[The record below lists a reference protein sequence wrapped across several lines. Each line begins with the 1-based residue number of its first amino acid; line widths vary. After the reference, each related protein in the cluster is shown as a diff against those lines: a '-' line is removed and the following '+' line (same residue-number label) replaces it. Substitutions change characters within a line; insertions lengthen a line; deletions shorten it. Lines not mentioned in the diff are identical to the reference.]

1 MKEKQADLHIHTC
14 LSPCGDWDMS
24 PKHIVEKSCEKGLD
38 IIAVCDH
45 NSVENAGAVIRAGKE
60 KGLCVFPGM
69 EICSKEE
76 VHILAVFS
84 TLEQGLIM
92 QEYIYAHLPGNNK
105 PDYFGYQV
113 IVDEND
119 MVIGENPRLLIG
131 ATTLGIKDIVEKT
144 KSTGG
149 LSIAAHVDRKGF
161 GIITQLGFIPPDL
174 ALDAVEVSWR
184 TSPKTAGK
192 DVPGIGNLPII
203 TSSDAH
209 FPDDIGKA
217 RTKFIINSPD
227 LEEIRLALKNINGR
241 RTEV

>member
-1 MKEKQADLHIHTC
+1 MQEKQADLHIHTC

-24 PKHIVEKSCEKGLD
+24 PKNIVEKSCEKGLD

-45 NSVENAGAVIRAGKE
+45 NSVENAEAVIRAGKNQN
-60 KGLCVFPGM
+60 LHVLPGM

-76 VHILAVFS
+76 VHILAVFK
-84 TLEQGLIM
+84 TIEQGLIM

-131 ATTLGIKDIVEKT
+131 ATTLGLKDIVEKT
-144 KSTGG
+144 KSIGG

-161 GIITQLGFIPPDL
+161 GLITQLGFIPPDL

-184 TSPKTAGK
+184 TSPKKAAK
-192 DVPGIGNLPII
+192 DIPGIGNLP
-203 TSSDAH
+203 
-209 FPDDIGKA
+209 
-217 RTKFIINSPD
+217 
-227 LEEIRLALKNINGR
+227 
-241 RTEV
+241 

>member
-1 MKEKQADLHIHTC
+1 MQEKQADLHIHTC

-24 PKHIVEKSCEKGLD
+24 PKNIVQKSCEKGLD

-45 NSVENAGAVIRAGKE
+45 NSVENAGAVIKAGRE
-60 KGLCVFPGM
+60 HGICVFPGM

-76 VHILAVFS
+76 VHILAVFN

-92 QEYIYAHLPGNNK
+92 QEYVYAHLPGQNK

-131 ATTLGIKDIVEKT
+131 ATTLGLKDIVKKT
-144 KSTGG
+144 KAIGG

-161 GIITQLGFIPPDL
+161 GLISQLGFIPPDL

-184 TSPKTAGK
+184 ISLKNAAK
-192 DVPGIGNLPII
+192 NIPGIGNLPCI

-217 RTKFIINSPD
+217 STRFIIDLPD
-227 LEEIRLALKNINGR
+227 IQEISFALQNINKR
-241 RTEV
+241 KIKV